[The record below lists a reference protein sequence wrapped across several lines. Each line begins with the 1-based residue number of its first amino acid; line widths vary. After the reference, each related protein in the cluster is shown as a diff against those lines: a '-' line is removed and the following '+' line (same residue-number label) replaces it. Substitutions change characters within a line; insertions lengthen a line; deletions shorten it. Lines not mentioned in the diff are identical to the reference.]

1 METELKELLVKTNM
15 LHFEGE
21 LQYAEKILNEIE
33 TTCGFVDDVDALYEN
48 MTVRKYLEYFAG
60 LLGRKELIPSALE
73 QMHLASL
80 KKKKIAGCTAGEK
93 RRVAIARE
101 ILKDAKSYFL
111 VNPLEEMD
119 SDTKKVILGWMD
131 SFQGGSRRLLT
142 LSQSHRYTCLCPGDH
157 YEMAGEEIRCIDYNE
172 VSEKEPDLPSI
183 NKISV
188 TYNEKIFLFNPEE
201 IDYVEAN
208 DGQVLVYVQKEQYQ
222 GAFKMAEIEERLVRF
237 GFFRCHRSYIVN
249 MQKVVELVKWT
260 RNSYSLKIAGYEKQD
275 IPLSKAKIQELKS
288 MYEF

>member
-1 METELKELLVKTNM
+1 MEIELKGLLAKTNM

-21 LQYAEKILNEIE
+21 LKHEEKILDGID
-33 TTCGFVDDVDALYEN
+33 TTCGFIDDQDALYEN
-48 MTVRKYLEYFAG
+48 MTVRKYLEYFGG
-60 LLGRKELIPSALE
+60 LLEGKKRIPSALE
-73 QMHLASL
+73 QMHLADIQR
-80 KKKKIAGCTAGEK
+80 KKIAGCTKGEK
-93 RRVAIARE
+93 RRIAIARE
-101 ILKDAKSYFL
+101 ILKDAESYFL

-119 SDTKKVILGWMD
+119 SETKKVILGWMD
-131 SFQGGSRRLLT
+131 SFQGNSRRLVT
-142 LSQSHRYTCLCPGDH
+142 LSQSHRYTCLCPGGH
-157 YEMAGEEIRCIDYNE
+157 YEMEGGKIRCIDDNE
-172 VSEKEPDLPSI
+172 VTEKETDLPSI

-208 DGQVLVYVQKEQYQ
+208 DGQVLVYVHNEQYH
-222 GAFKMAEIEERLVRF
+222 GAFKMAEIEERLGRF

-249 MQKVVELVKWT
+249 MQKVVELIKWT
-260 RNSYSLKIAGYEKQD
+260 RNSYSLKIAGYDKQD

>member
-1 METELKELLVKTNM
+1 MERELKDLINGVTM

-21 LQYAEKILNEIE
+21 LQCAERILAELGEPYALI
-33 TTCGFVDDVDALYEN
+33 DDVDAVYEN

-60 LLGRKELIPSALE
+60 LLGGNKLIPSALE
-73 QMHLASL
+73 QMHLADIQ
-80 KKKKIAGCTAGEK
+80 KKKTAGCTPGEK
-93 RRVAIARE
+93 RRLAVARE
-101 ILKDAKSYFL
+101 ILKDAGCYFL
-111 VNPLEEMD
+111 INPLEGMD
-119 SDTKKVILGWMD
+119 GDTQKIILSWMD
-131 SFQGGSRRLLT
+131 SFQGGSRRLIT

-157 YEMAGEEIRCIDYNE
+157 YEMVGEEMHCIDQNE
-172 VSEKEPDLPSI
+172 VTEENPDLPSI

-188 TYNEKIFLFNPEE
+188 IYNEKIFLFNPEE

-208 DGQVLVYVQKEQYQ
+208 DGQVLVYVQGEQYQ
-222 GAFKMAEIEERLVRF
+222 GAFKMAEIEERLTRF
-237 GFFRCHRSYIVN
+237 GFFRSHRSYLVN

-260 RNSYSLKIAGYEKQD
+260 RNSFSLKIAGYDKID